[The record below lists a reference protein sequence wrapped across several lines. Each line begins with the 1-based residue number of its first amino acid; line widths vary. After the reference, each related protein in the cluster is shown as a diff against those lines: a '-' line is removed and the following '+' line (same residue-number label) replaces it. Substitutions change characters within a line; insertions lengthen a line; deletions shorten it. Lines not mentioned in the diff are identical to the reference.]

1 MIYWLKLYINNS
13 ISKSHLFKLF
23 YDFLKT
29 YLKILFIYLI
39 FLVNLNNINKLDIYI
54 TFML

>member
-13 ISKSHLFKLF
+13 ISRSHLFKLF

-54 TFML
+54 IFLL